1 MMNYWEPYGT
11 MKKKEGKYVWGASK
25 GEQRFYSIWNY
36 AHGKNQMDP
45 IQMSLKCNEKI

>member
-1 MMNYWEPYGT
+1 MNYWEPYGNNE
-11 MKKKEGKYVWGASK
+11 KKRRKRCLGASK

-36 AHGKNQMDP
+36 AHGNNEMDP